1 MIYNSPRKSCVHQ
14 SLRGATMEQGI
25 ALALALPV
33 ENLIYWLGSW
43 RLFKKKFPDGSN
55 ALLVLRNTALELGLP
70 LHPCLFLLAQIY
82 HHLPV
87 NLQNYP

>member
-1 MIYNSPRKSCVHQ
+1 MEAESVIYNSPRKSCVHQ

-43 RLFKKKFPDGSN
+43 RLF
-55 ALLVLRNTALELGLP
+55 
-70 LHPCLFLLAQIY
+70 
-82 HHLPV
+82 
-87 NLQNYP
+87 